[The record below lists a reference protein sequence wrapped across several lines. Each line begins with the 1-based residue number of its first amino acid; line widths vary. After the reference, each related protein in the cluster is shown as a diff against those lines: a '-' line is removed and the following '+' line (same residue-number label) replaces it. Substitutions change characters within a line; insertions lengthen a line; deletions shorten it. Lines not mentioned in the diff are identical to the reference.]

1 MINRLLQSFGLRII
15 SIQDHEAL
23 KQRIRDLISQSE
35 ELSSP
40 ETIVRKIMNRGIKWF
55 DYNTIKD
62 KEELRVYID
71 EAQRIAD
78 SPVFSNELKRAVYDI
93 IQFIAI
99 ESDSHEK
106 TREMRMTI
114 NGLEL
119 LRERLREIREV
130 TTELPDSADNNF

>member
-1 MINRLLQSFGLRII
+1 MITRLLQSFGLRII

-119 LRERLREIREV
+119 LRERLREIRKV
-130 TTELPDSADNNF
+130 TTELPDSAE